1 MNWSEFTHFA
11 GFDWADDHHDV
22 VLIDRQGSII
32 DQWTFDHTV
41 EGWTECRRKLAAYG
55 AKLAIALETSRGL
68 AIDELLRGEITLYPV
83 QPVAA
88 SRLRDRK
95 APSGAK
101 NDRLDAWALAEGLR
115 LDGHTWRPL
124 APEDPI
130 TLELRL
136 LCRDEVALIQQR
148 TLLVNQLQ
156 AALKEY
162 YPTAIEA
169 FDDWTTPSTWEF
181 VLEFPTPEQLAKAGQ
196 RRWEK
201 FLHTHKLWRP
211 QTSQR
216 RLDAFA
222 KALEW
227 KPSTAVVAAKS
238 RLATSLVSLLHRL
251 QTELD
256 HYRTRIEELF
266 ASHPDH
272 HLFGSLP
279 GAGPT
284 LAPRLLGELGQDRS
298 RFDSPQSLQC
308 FAGTAPVSFQSG
320 KIHRVRIRRQCNRY
334 LRHAL
339 HLFARCSLPKS
350 AWAEAYYQSLR
361 ARGKTHA
368 CSLRCLAQRW
378 LEILWKMWQDRRPYD
393 AEKHLANLKKHGSLT
408 LAAILN
414 PSPATR

>member
-1 MNWSEFTHFA
+1 MNWTEFTHFA

-22 VLIDRQGSII
+22 VVLDRQGAII

-41 EGWTECRRKLAAYG
+41 EGWTECRRKLG
-55 AKLAIALETSRGL
+55 SCGGKLAIALETSRGL
-68 AIDELLRGEITLYPV
+68 AIDELLRAELTLYPV

-115 LDGHTWRPL
+115 LDGHGWKSL
-124 APEDPI
+124 APEDPL

-136 LCRDEVALIQQR
+136 LCRDEVTLIQQR
-148 TLLVNQLQ
+148 TLLINQLL

-162 YPTAIEA
+162 YPTAVEA
-169 FDDWTTPSTWEF
+169 FEDWTSASAWDF
-181 VLEFPTPEQLAKAGQ
+181 IIEFPTPERLAKAGR

-211 QTSQR
+211 QTIQR

-222 KALEW
+222 HALDW
-227 KPSTAVVAAKS
+227 KPSPAVVAAKS
-238 RLATSLVSLLHRL
+238 RLATSLVALLHRL
-251 QTELD
+251 QAELD

-266 ASHPDH
+266 ASHPDR

-284 LAPRLLGELGQDRS
+284 LAPRLLGELGQNRE

-320 KIHRVRIRRQCNRY
+320 QIHRVRIRRQCNRF

-339 HLFARCSLPKS
+339 HLFARCSVRQS

-361 ARGKTHA
+361 ARGKSHA
-368 CSLRCLAQRW
+368 CALRCLAQHW
-378 LEILWKMWQDRRPYD
+378 LKILWKMWQDRRPYD
-393 AEKHLANLKKHGSLT
+393 AELHLANLKKHGSIT
-408 LAAILN
+408 LAAILH
-414 PSPATR
+414 PTPPKP

>member
-1 MNWSEFTHFA
+1 MNWSESTHFA
-11 GFDWADDHHDV
+11 GFDWADDHHDIV
-22 VLIDRQGSII
+22 ILDRQGAIV

-41 EGWTECRRKLAAYG
+41 EGWTQCRQKLAAYG
-55 AKLAIALETSRGL
+55 GQLAIALETSRGL
-68 AIDELLRGEITLYPV
+68 AIDELLRCALTLYPV
-83 QPVAA
+83 QPLVA

-115 LDGHTWRPL
+115 LDGHLWKPL

-130 TLELRL
+130 LLELRL

-148 TLLVNQLQ
+148 TLLVNQLL

-162 YPTAIEA
+162 YPTAVEA
-169 FDDWTTPSTWEF
+169 FDDWTTPSAWDF
-181 VLEFPTPEQLAKAGQ
+181 IIEFPTPQRLAQAGR

-227 KPSTAVVAAKS
+227 KPATAVVAAKS

-284 LAPRLLGELGQDRS
+284 LAPRLLGEVGGNRE
-298 RFDSPQSLQC
+298 RFDSAQALQC

-320 KIHRVRIRRQCNRY
+320 QIHRVRIRRQCNRFF
-334 LRHAL
+334 RHAL
-339 HLFARCSLPKS
+339 HLYAQCSLLKS

-361 ARGKTHA
+361 ARGKSHA
-368 CSLRCLAQRW
+368 CALRCLAHRW
-378 LEILWKMWQDRRPYD
+378 LEILWKMWQDRCPYD
-393 AEKHLANLKKHGSLT
+393 AERHLANLKKHGSRT
-408 LAAILN
+408 LAAILT
-414 PSPATR
+414 PAPAAP

>member
-1 MNWSEFTHFA
+1 MKWPEFTYFA

-22 VLIDRQGSII
+22 VVLDRQGAII
-32 DQWTFDHTV
+32 DQWTFEHTV
-41 EGWTECRRKLAAYG
+41 DGWTECRRKLAACG
-55 AKLAIALETSRGL
+55 GKLAVALETSRGL
-68 AIDELLRGEITLYPV
+68 AIDELLRAELTLYPV
-83 QPVAA
+83 HPVAA

-115 LDGHTWRPL
+115 LDGHAWKPL
-124 APEDPI
+124 APEEPI

-148 TLLVNQLQ
+148 TVLVNQLL

-162 YPTAIEA
+162 YPTAVEA
-169 FDDWTTPSTWEF
+169 FDDWTTASAWDF
-181 VLEFPTPEQLAKAGQ
+181 IIEFPTPERLAKAG
-196 RRWEK
+196 RRHWEK
-201 FLHTHKLWRP
+201 FLHAHKLWRP
-211 QTSQR
+211 QTSQH

-222 KALEW
+222 RALEW

-238 RLATSLVSLLHRL
+238 RLATSQVSLLHCL
-251 QTELD
+251 QAELD
-256 HYRTRIEELF
+256 CYRTRIEELF

-284 LAPRLLGELGQDRS
+284 LAPRLLGELGQNRQS
-298 RFDSPQSLQC
+298 FDSPQSLQC

-320 KIHRVRIRRQCNRY
+320 QIHRVRIRRQCNRF

-350 AWAEAYYQSLR
+350 AWAEAYYQSQR
-361 ARGKTHA
+361 ARGKSHA
-368 CSLRCLAQRW
+368 CALRCLAHRW

-393 AEKHLANLKKHGSLT
+393 AELHLANLKKHGSIT

-414 PSPATR
+414 PAPPKP

>member
-22 VLIDRQGSII
+22 VVVDRQGTII
-32 DQWTFDHTV
+32 HQWTFDHTV

-55 AKLAIALETSRGL
+55 GKLAIAVETSRGL
-68 AIDELLRGEITLYPV
+68 AIDELLRAELTLYPV

-115 LDGHTWRPL
+115 LDGNTWKPL
-124 APEDPI
+124 APEDPL

-148 TLLVNQLQ
+148 TLLVNQLL

-162 YPTAIEA
+162 YPTAVEA
-169 FDDWTTPSTWEF
+169 FDDWTTPSSWNF
-181 VLEFPTPEQLAKAGQ
+181 IIEFPTPARLAKAGP

-227 KPSTAVVAAKS
+227 KPSAAVVAAKS
-238 RLATSLVSLLHRL
+238 RLATSLVALLHRL
-251 QTELD
+251 QAELD
-256 HYRTRIEELF
+256 RYRTRIEELF

-284 LAPRLLGELGQDRS
+284 LAPRLLGEVGQDRG
-298 RFDSPQSLQC
+298 RFDSAESLQC
-308 FAGTAPVSFQSG
+308 LGGTAPVSYQSG
-320 KIHRVRIRRQCNRY
+320 QIHRVRVRRQCNRF

-339 HLFARCSLPKS
+339 HLWAQCSRFKS
-350 AWAEAYYQSLR
+350 AWAEAYYKSLR
-361 ARGKTHA
+361 ARGKSHA
-368 CSLRCLAQRW
+368 CALRCLAQRW

-393 AEKHLANLKKHGSLT
+393 AELHLANLKKHGSVT
-408 LAAILN
+408 LAAILG
-414 PSPATR
+414 PCPTEQ